1 MKKKLTGVIILVIV
15 LAVVVVLGSSLYVVR
30 ENEHVCVVRFS
41 NIEKVVSKP
50 GLHFKIPFIDNLR
63 IFPKAV
69 MLYDIPTSDVLTA
82 DKKAMTIDSYLLWRI
97 EDPLRFYQSLGTIGV
112 AEERLDSLTYNELK
126 NTMGTLDQNLIIN
139 QEISG
144 TRNLI
149 YDQIKG
155 DVADIA
161 KSYGIDVVDI
171 KIKRLDLPSDNE
183 QAVYNRMISERN
195 QIAKKYEADGEY
207 EASIIRNNVDKM
219 VNIIVS
225 DAEARSA
232 ELVAEGE
239 AEYMRIL
246 AAAYDT
252 DEKKEFFE
260 FIKALEALEAAL
272 QGDDK
277 TVILGKDS
285 MLAELLTRP

>member
-1 MKKKLTGVIILVIV
+1 
-15 LAVVVVLGSSLYVVR
+15 
-30 ENEHVCVVRFS
+30 
-41 NIEKVVSKP
+41 
-50 GLHFKIPFIDNLR
+50 
-63 IFPKAV
+63 

-82 DKKAMTIDSYLLWRI
+82 DKKAMTIDSYLLWRMK
-97 EDPLRFYQSLGTIGV
+97 PAQVLPVTRHYRSRRGTLGC
-112 AEERLDSLTYNELK
+112 SYYNELK

-155 DVADIA
+155 DVAEIA

-207 EASIIRNNVDKM
+207 EASIIRNNVDKQ

-239 AEYMRIL
+239 AEYMRLL
-246 AAAYDT
+246 AAAYNT
-252 DEKKEFFE
+252 DDKREFFE
-260 FIKALEALEAAL
+260 FLKALEALEASL
-272 QGDDK
+272 NGNDK

-285 MLAELLTRP
+285 LLADLLMNP

>member
-1 MKKKLTGVIILVIV
+1 MISVVLGVILLALVIIV
-15 LAVVVVLGSSLYVVR
+15 GSSLYVVR

-41 NIEKVVSKP
+41 NIEKVVSEP
-50 GLHFKIPFIDNLR
+50 GLHFKIPFVDNLR
-63 IFPKAV
+63 VFPKAV

-97 EDPLRFYQSLGTIGV
+97 ENPLKFYQSLGTIGV
-112 AEERLDSLTYNELK
+112 AEERLDALTYNELK

-155 DVADIA
+155 DVAEIA

-207 EASIIRNNVDKM
+207 EASIIRNNVDKQ
-219 VNIIVS
+219 VNSIVS

-239 AEYMRIL
+239 AEYMRLL
-246 AAAYDT
+246 AAAYNT
-252 DEKKEFFE
+252 DDKREFFE
-260 FIKALEALEAAL
+260 FLKALEALEASL
-272 QGDDK
+272 NGNDK

-285 MLAELLTRP
+285 LLADLLMNP

>member
-1 MKKKLTGVIILVIV
+1 MKKKLISVVLGVIILALVIIV
-15 LAVVVVLGSSLYVVR
+15 GSSLYVVR

-41 NIEKVVSKP
+41 NIEKVVSEP
-50 GLHFKIPFIDNLR
+50 GLHFKIPFVDNLR
-63 IFPKAV
+63 VFPKAV

-97 EDPLRFYQSLGTIGV
+97 ENPLKFYQSLGTIGV
-112 AEERLDSLTYNELK
+112 AEERLDALTYNELK

-155 DVADIA
+155 DVAEIA

-207 EASIIRNNVDKM
+207 EASIIRNNVDKQ

-239 AEYMRIL
+239 AEYMRLL
-246 AAAYDT
+246 AAAYNT
-252 DEKKEFFE
+252 DDKREFFE
-260 FIKALEALEAAL
+260 FLKALEALEASL
-272 QGDDK
+272 NGNDK

-285 MLAELLTRP
+285 LLADLLMNP

>member
-1 MKKKLTGVIILVIV
+1 
-15 LAVVVVLGSSLYVVR
+15 
-30 ENEHVCVVRFS
+30 
-41 NIEKVVSKP
+41 
-50 GLHFKIPFIDNLR
+50 
-63 IFPKAV
+63 

-82 DKKAMTIDSYLLWRI
+82 GKEGDDNRQLSAVENRKPAQ
-97 EDPLRFYQSLGTIGV
+97 FYQSLGTIGV
-112 AEERLDSLTYNELK
+112 AEERLDLTYNELK

-155 DVADIA
+155 DVAEIA

-207 EASIIRNNVDKM
+207 EASIIRNNVDKQ

-239 AEYMRIL
+239 AEYMRLL
-246 AAAYDT
+246 AAAYNT
-252 DEKKEFFE
+252 DDKREFFE
-260 FIKALEALEAAL
+260 FLKALEALEASL
-272 QGDDK
+272 NGNDK

-285 MLAELLTRP
+285 LLADLLMNP

>member
-1 MKKKLTGVIILVIV
+1 MISVVLGVILLALVIIV
-15 LAVVVVLGSSLYVVR
+15 GSSLYVVR

-41 NIEKVVSKP
+41 NIEKVVSEP
-50 GLHFKIPFIDNLR
+50 GLHFKIPFVDNLR
-63 IFPKAV
+63 VFPKAV

-97 EDPLRFYQSLGTIGV
+97 ENPLKFYQSLGTIGV
-112 AEERLDSLTYNELK
+112 AEERLDALTYNELK

-155 DVADIA
+155 DIADIA

-207 EASIIRNNVDKM
+207 EASIIRNNVDKQ

-239 AEYMRIL
+239 AEYMRLL
-246 AAAYDT
+246 AAAYNT
-252 DEKKEFFE
+252 DDKREFFE
-260 FIKALEALEAAL
+260 FLKALEALEASL
-272 QGDDK
+272 NGNDK

-285 MLAELLTRP
+285 LLADLLMNP

>member
-1 MKKKLTGVIILVIV
+1 MD
-15 LAVVVVLGSSLYVVR
+15 A
-30 ENEHVCVVRFS
+30 
-41 NIEKVVSKP
+41 
-50 GLHFKIPFIDNLR
+50 
-63 IFPKAV
+63 
-69 MLYDIPTSDVLTA
+69 
-82 DKKAMTIDSYLLWRI
+82 
-97 EDPLRFYQSLGTIGV
+97 
-112 AEERLDSLTYNELK
+112 LTYNELK

-155 DVADIA
+155 DVAEIA

-207 EASIIRNNVDKM
+207 EASIIRNNVDKQ
-219 VNIIVS
+219 VNIIIS

-239 AEYMRIL
+239 AEYMRLL
-246 AAAYDT
+246 AAAYNT
-252 DEKKEFFE
+252 DDKREFFE
-260 FIKALEALEAAL
+260 F
-272 QGDDK
+272 
-277 TVILGKDS
+277 
-285 MLAELLTRP
+285 

>member
-1 MKKKLTGVIILVIV
+1 MKKKLISVVLGVILLALVIIV
-15 LAVVVVLGSSLYVVR
+15 GSSLYVVR

-41 NIEKVVSKP
+41 NIEKVVSEP
-50 GLHFKIPFIDNLR
+50 GLHFKIPFVDNLR
-63 IFPKAV
+63 VFPKAV

-97 EDPLRFYQSLGTIGV
+97 ENPLKFYQSLGTIGV
-112 AEERLDSLTYNELK
+112 AEERLDALTYNELK

-155 DVADIA
+155 DVAEIA

-207 EASIIRNNVDKM
+207 EASIIRNNVDKQ

-239 AEYMRIL
+239 AEYMRLL
-246 AAAYDT
+246 AAAYNT
-252 DEKKEFFE
+252 DDKREFFE
-260 FIKALEALEAAL
+260 FLKALEALEASL
-272 QGDDK
+272 NGNDK

-285 MLAELLTRP
+285 LLADLLMNP